1 MAKNDF
7 YVEKDVP
14 NFQENV
20 CRKNCV
26 MQGKCIE
33 ESKDVHWFLM
43 CPHYHSWK
51 LGYTSFVFSNCDG
64 KENAGMRIKN
74 IKNLLIEQR
83 RKKIMCQSLELEMLK
98 KLIFVSNISPVCMPD

>member
-51 LGYTSFVFSNCDG
+51 LGYTSFVFEQLRWKREHRD
-64 KENAGMRIKN
+64 EN
-74 IKNLLIEQR
+74 
-83 RKKIMCQSLELEMLK
+83 KKT
-98 KLIFVSNISPVCMPD
+98 